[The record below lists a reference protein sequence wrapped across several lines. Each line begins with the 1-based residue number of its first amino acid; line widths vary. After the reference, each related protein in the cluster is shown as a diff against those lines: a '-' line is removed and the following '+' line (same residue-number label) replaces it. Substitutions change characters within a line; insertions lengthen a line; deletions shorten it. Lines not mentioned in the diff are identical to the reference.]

1 MDAWKRRWG
10 AGQWAAFFEHQ
21 ALPVLGRSKILL
33 AGLEE
38 AQGDLLS
45 PKDLSDIVLQDPM
58 LCLCLLREAERRK
71 SRRLGSEVAGVS
83 VWTVGV
89 FASCFISISGG
100 NLKSNKNGA
109 GFRTE
114 IDRESDAVVLLVE
127 PPLAQRSTIN

>member
-58 LCLCLLREAERRK
+58 LCLCLLREAERDFGRLAGGTAGPTGGGRAGAADP
-71 SRRLGSEVAGVS
+71 RRRRHRRRGAR
-83 VWTVGV
+83 
-89 FASCFISISGG
+89 GG
-100 NLKSNKNGA
+100 ACLRA
-109 GFRTE
+109 
-114 IDRESDAVVLLVE
+114 
-127 PPLAQRSTIN
+127 RSTT